1 MSPQHTSGL
10 QKLTPLEPDAD
21 GCELLEL
28 DVYSPGSSGS
38 CSSCNQLVTE
48 PWLEAGGRRWHPDCF
63 SCSACGQQ
71 PEDRCFV
78 THSGQLL
85 CVYDFNRLYNTCY
98 RCGLLFSSP
107 WDMAIVVPGSPSLRF
122 HPHCFSCSIC
132 LQLLPPHQLYAAVQ
146 GEIRCARHAALPPS
160 ALHPPSVSHPPAA
173 SNRPLHNTAKPA
185 RSRRKHSRKSEVVLG
200 EMGDG
205 RKKRHRIQ
213 FSVQQLQDLQVAF
226 SVNPSPDSK
235 SIHQLASRLTLGK
248 QHVQVWFQ
256 NRRAKERRIKSDGSP
271 PSAETLVT

>member
-10 QKLTPLEPDAD
+10 QKLVLPDTDAD
-21 GCELLEL
+21 SSELLEL
-28 DVYSPGSSGS
+28 DVYSPGS
-38 CSSCNQLVTE
+38 CSSCCGCDKLVTE
-48 PWLEAGGRRWHPDCF
+48 PWLEAGGRRWHPACF
-63 SCSACGQQ
+63 CCSACGQQ
-71 PEDRCFV
+71 PEERCFV

-85 CVYDFNRLYNTCY
+85 CVHDFNRLYNTCC
-98 RCGLLFSSP
+98 RCGLRFSSP
-107 WDMAIVVPGSPSLRF
+107 WDLAIVVPGAPSLRF
-122 HPHCFSCSIC
+122 HTQCFSCSVC
-132 LQLLPPHQLYAAVQ
+132 LQHLLPHQLYAAVG
-146 GEIRCARHAALPPS
+146 GEIRCPRHASLPASSSSSLPS
-160 ALHPPSVSHPPAA
+160 TPSDCP
-173 SNRPLHNTAKPA
+173 RQDTCRPA
-185 RSRRKHSRKSEVVLG
+185 RSRRRHSRKSDAVLG
-200 EMGDG
+200 DMGDG

-271 PSAETLVT
+271 TRETMVT